1 MSKILDV
8 VKRHASL
15 LPVPKRGR
23 DVFPLN
29 IPPGDVFYGC
39 RLTLLE
45 ARPGAGARILPQP
58 GEDAGGQNQVSVEWH
73 HPGAGR
79 LRYQVEAFSRSGQAA
94 SSPVS
99 PTAVMTGFD
108 PLKHGFRFNNAFPPH
123 PHIQLPT
130 PFGRIRIGDAKNGLC
145 GGMVFAAL
153 DYFYAGQPVPDVKK
167 PPSGDIL
174 FDYIVKRLYDS
185 FNLPFG
191 VGGYI
196 ELMQP
201 DLPDH
206 AAGLNAL
213 SSRAWR
219 TVRQEWP
226 IIKTLLDA
234 GQPCPLGLARVKSSD
249 LRKLGEN
256 HQVMTYGYD
265 VKDDLLT
272 LFIYDP
278 NYQDNPNIRIML
290 DLSDPEGPTTM
301 KYSTGEPLY
310 AFFHVRYRFN
320 PPPVESAARGRILVF
335 EHRNFE
341 GRAKDI
347 SLGSPNLSLSEDGFF
362 DDRVS
367 SLIVASGHWMFY
379 KHSGF
384 RSPYMRGGQPLV
396 LGPGQYSS
404 LEAIGIAEDD
414 ISSLRAVNLPVS
426 G

>member
-8 VKRHASL
+8 TRRHASV
-15 LPVPKRGR
+15 LPVPKHGV
-23 DVFPLN
+23 DTFSLAMPAGQ
-29 IPPGDVFYGC
+29 IFHGC
-39 RLTLLE
+39 RLTLFE
-45 ARPGAGARILPQP
+45 ARPGAGARILSQP
-58 GEDAGGQNQVSVEWH
+58 GANAGGQGQVAVEWY
-73 HPGAGR
+73 HPGAAR
-79 LRYQVEAFSRSGQAA
+79 LRYQLEAFSSSGQAA
-94 SSPVS
+94 SSPVA

-145 GGMVFAAL
+145 GGMVFVAL
-153 DYFYAGQPVPDVKK
+153 DYFRAGQPVPDVNK

-191 VGGYI
+191 IGGYI

-201 DLPDH
+201 DLPDY
-206 AAGLNAL
+206 AAGFNAL

-219 TVRQEWP
+219 TARQEWP
-226 IIKTLLDA
+226 ILKTLLDA
-234 GQPCPLGLARVKSSD
+234 GQPCPLGLVRVKSTD

-256 HQVMTYGYD
+256 HQVMAYGYD
-265 VKDDLLT
+265 VKDDQLT

-278 NYQDNPNIRIML
+278 NYQDNTNIKITL
-290 DLSDPEGPTTM
+290 DLSDPEGPTAM
-301 KYSTGEPLY
+301 NYSSGEPLY

-320 PPPVESAARGRILVF
+320 PPPVESAAKGRILIF

-362 DDRVS
+362 DDQVS
-367 SLIVASGHWMFY
+367 SFIIASGNWMFY

-384 RSPYMRGGQPLV
+384 RSPYMRAGKPLI

-404 LEAIGIAEDD
+404 VEALGIPEDD
-414 ISSLRAVNLPVS
+414 ISSLRAVSLQVN